1 MKKRSMIPRDFIVT
15 PAMREL
21 AQQNRWPSPD
31 EEVAAFIDHHRAK
44 GSLFLDHQA
53 AFRTW
58 LRNAARFRKQR
69 LAHSSES
76 PLRAI
81 TNHILTTPRSKKE
94 LFDI

>member
-15 PAMREL
+15 AAMRKL
-21 AQQNRWPSPD
+21 AEQNHWPNPD

-58 LRNAARFRKQR
+58 LRNAARWRGNGNSKAEPKGFATIGEFLSSQRKR
-69 LAHSSES
+69 
-76 PLRAI
+76 
-81 TNHILTTPRSKKE
+81 
-94 LFDI
+94 